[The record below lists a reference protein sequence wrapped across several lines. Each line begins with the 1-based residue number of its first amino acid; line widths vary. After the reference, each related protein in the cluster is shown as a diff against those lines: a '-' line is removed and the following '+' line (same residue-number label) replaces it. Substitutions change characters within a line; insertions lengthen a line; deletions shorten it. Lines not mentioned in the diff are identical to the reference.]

1 MESIRNT
8 EQEAYMAS
16 LILLIAPE
24 ESATAI
30 CGELRRS
37 LDAVVEV
44 TVSRKSGLAALR
56 RAEYS
61 LVLLEESMATVDEQT
76 TNLLYQNAG
85 SAPVL
90 ELNFAITGA
99 QRTVRQVRAAL
110 TRRAYD
116 QAQARVAITAEL
128 HGELNSSLAGLLLE
142 SQLALRDASPEQA
155 PKLRHV
161 VELAG
166 DLRKRLQV

>member
-1 MESIRNT
+1 
-8 EQEAYMAS
+8 MAS
-16 LILLIAPE
+16 PILLIAPE
-24 ESATAI
+24 ETAI
-30 CGELRRS
+30 SISGELRRN

-44 TVSRKSGLAALR
+44 AGSRKAGLAALR
-56 RAEYS
+56 RADYS
-61 LVLLEESMATVDEQT
+61 LVLLEESMASVDEQI

-85 SAPVL
+85 AAPVL

-99 QRTVRQVRAAL
+99 QRTTRQVRSAL
-110 TRRAYD
+110 TRRAHD
-116 QAQARVAITAEL
+116 QAQARVAVTAEL

-155 PKLRHV
+155 PKLRQV